1 MEEYFAWRSS
11 SLIKRRHRLP
21 NGIERMRKEQW
32 EQFKSAAKRMNGC
45 KVPLALII
53 DSPWIPGYLGINH
66 LDYYLD
72 PEVWFNANLRIME
85 EFPEVIFF
93 PSWWV
98 EYGMAAEPSALGA
111 KVCFWPDHPPGITPV
126 LFRSEDVD
134 HLPPVNLQS
143 DGFAALALQRYR
155 TQKQRVFDAGYIIPA
170 VAARGPLCTA
180 AFARGLN
187 DFLMDLVENPGAV
200 HKLLELTTGLTIDW
214 LKAQAQVIGETVEG
228 ILVLDDIVGFLSRKH
243 YLEFAHPYLQQ
254 VFDAFPCEWV
264 KVYHNDANIKP
275 MLEDLAATGFDVLNW
290 GKNLDVTEV
299 RRRTGDRICL
309 MGNVNPLEIGT
320 RGTPEEVKAATL
332 EVLDKSG
339 GQGLILSVGG
349 GVSPG
354 MPGANIRAMICGL
367 HEFQP
372 GIPECIRP

>member
-1 MEEYFAWRSS
+1 M
-11 SLIKRRHRLP
+11 RR
-21 NGIERMRKEQW
+21 EQW
-32 EQFKSAAKRMNGC
+32 EIFRRAAKQLGDTP
-45 KVPLALII
+45 VPLALII

-72 PEVWFNANLRIME
+72 PELWFCSNLRIME

-111 KVCFWPDHPPGITPV
+111 RVSFSPDQPPGILPA
-126 LFRSEDVD
+126 LFRAEDVD
-134 HLPPVNLQS
+134 RLPPADLQR
-143 DGFAALALQRYR
+143 DGFAALILRRYR

-187 DFLMDLVENPGAV
+187 DFLMDLTEHPAAV
-200 HKLLELTTGLTIDW
+200 QKLLALTTELTVNW
-214 LKAQAQVIGETVEG
+214 LRAQADAIGETVEG
-228 ILVLDDIVGFLSRKH
+228 ILVLDDIVGLLSRKH
-243 YLEFAHPYLQQ
+243 YLEFAHPYLKQ
-254 VFDAFPCEWV
+254 VFDSFPPGWV

-275 MLEDLAATGFDVLNW
+275 VLEDLAAVGFDVLNW
-290 GKNLDVTEV
+290 GKNIPIAEV
-299 RRRTGDRICL
+299 RRRIGDRICL
-309 MGNVNPLEIGT
+309 MGNVNPLETGV

-332 EVLDKSG
+332 DVLEKSG
-339 GQGLILSVGG
+339 SRGLILSVGG

-354 MPGANIRAMICGL
+354 MPGANIRAMTDAL
-367 HEFQP
+367 REFQP
-372 GIPECIRP
+372 KFT

>member
-1 MEEYFAWRSS
+1 
-11 SLIKRRHRLP
+11 
-21 NGIERMRKEQW
+21 MRKAQW
-32 EQFKSAAKRMNGC
+32 EIFKKAAKRLNDGP
-45 KVPLALII
+45 VPLALII

-72 PEVWFNANLRIME
+72 PEIWFNSNLRIME

-98 EYGMAAEPSALGA
+98 EYGMAVEPSALGA
-111 KVCFWPDHPPGITPV
+111 KVHFWPDQPPGISPA
-126 LFRSEDVD
+126 LFRIEDVD
-134 HLPPVNLQS
+134 HLPPANVQS

-155 TQKQRVFDAGYIIPA
+155 TQKQRIFDAGYIIPA

-180 AFARGLN
+180 AFFRGLN
-187 DFLMDLVENPGAV
+187 DFLMDLAENPGAV
-200 HKLLELTTGLTIDW
+200 HKLLELTTRLTVDW
-214 LKAQAQVIGETVEG
+214 LRAQAQAIGETVEG
-228 ILVLDDIVGFLSRKH
+228 ILVLDDIVGLLSRKH
-243 YLEFAHPYLQQ
+243 YLEFAHPYLQR
-254 VFDAFPCEWV
+254 VFDAFPREWV

-275 MLEDLAATGFDVLNW
+275 MLEDLVGTGFEVLNW
-290 GKNLDVTEV
+290 GKSLDVTEV
-299 RRRTGDRICL
+299 RRRIGSRFCL

-354 MPGANIRAMICGL
+354 MPGANIRAMIDGL
-367 HEFQP
+367 REFQP
-372 GIPECIRP
+372 ETSQSIRA